1 MQSTPPLL
9 NMDHKEI
16 DDVAVDAAL
25 PIWAAV
31 TQLSYLHT
39 VEAGASSWTTVRRA
53 CEWKGSFGDIKG
65 RPYTMSVP

>member
-25 PIWAAV
+25 PIWAAM

-39 VEAGASSWTTVRRA
+39 VETGASSWTTARTSLRM
-53 CEWKGSFGDIKG
+53 KGFIRG
-65 RPYTMSVP
+65 Y